1 MKYSYSMRSLLASA
15 VIASTAAHAEAEDA
29 LPTITDRG
37 LAIEEVVVTVSKR
50 SESLQEV
57 MGSVSAYSGDTL
69 AQNNIQD
76 FKTLA
81 DLVPG
86 MIVQREDGG
95 SDEVAIRGI
104 SRTRNGPSPVA
115 FHVNDVFIAMRG
127 EPYFDLAA
135 VEILRGPSGTV
146 FGRNATAGAINAKWR
161 KPEAEW
167 GFGGDARYSDLEEE
181 QLRAYVNIP
190 FLGEGDARLLGRFA
204 AIKRRRDG
212 TLDNTMTDAEA
223 DPGNIDD
230 SFFRMYLT
238 SEVTETLQLGLRA
251 IRYESNPGGT
261 SSVSSPSLATRR
273 SGILEELG
281 AQPMPDDLRIVRST
295 AHEKFGNSFDKYTRI
310 DGDINWSLEGLPLIG
325 DLDIVLVGGEQRREH
340 DSVFDVDGTEA
351 PILEGRTSTR
361 DDIRR
366 SAELRFVSQNDSGID
381 WLAGLFWFDSTQT
394 RDRDFVAR
402 NFLKPSTFVPGAP
415 DEPQIIADFVVT
427 GRDEQ
432 ILDSSE
438 AVFAN
443 VNLDMATLFGWPN
456 IELTAGVRHNRDS
469 FTQKVGLFHVAADTG
484 TLAGTVPIVD
494 QQDVHQFADFS
505 KNTGEVGGR
514 WFYSDDGML
523 YAKYARGYKPGLAQ
537 LKEEPNG
544 TTSQNPVDPE
554 ILDAWE
560 AGWKT
565 TFFDS
570 TLQLNVAGFMYDY
583 TGLQVSQVTAAGVIT
598 DNAAAATING
608 LEVDFKWS
616 PTPEL
621 RIQGGFAWT
630 DARYDEYCA
639 NDEGRADKTAEPGCE
654 GAEADPLNPSSESS
668 AEGGPFNV
676 SGERLTAAPEFS
688 TVLLASYR
696 FDLGEFG
703 SLTPSIKT
711 NWVDWM
717 DRRGLGNE
725 NDRVEA
731 HTNSD
736 VRLTWESLG
745 GQVKIEGFV
754 ENIEDHDD
762 IFFVTFTPLAS
773 TPGTY
778 TLSGEL
784 PPRVYGVSL
793 ELFF

>member
-1 MKYSYSMRSLLASA
+1 MKYSNTMRSLVATA
-15 VIASTAAHAEAEDA
+15 IIASPTVHSEADSP
-29 LPTITDRG
+29 LPTVTERG

-57 MGSVSAYSGDTL
+57 MGSVSAYSGETL

-86 MIVQREDGG
+86 MVVQREDGG

-127 EPYFDLAA
+127 EPYYDLSA

-161 KPEAEW
+161 KPDPEW
-167 GFGGDARYSDLEEE
+167 GFGGDARYSDRDEE
-181 QLRAYVNIP
+181 QLRAYINIP
-190 FLGEGDARLLGRFA
+190 FFGDGDERLLGRFA

-212 TLDNTMTDAEA
+212 TLDNTLTESDA

-230 SFFRMYLT
+230 NFVRAYFT
-238 SEVTETLQLGLRA
+238 SEVSDSLRLGLRA
-251 IRYESNPGGT
+251 IRYEGNPKGT
-261 SSVSSPSLATRR
+261 NSVSSPSLATRR

-281 AQPMPDDLRIVRST
+281 AEPLPDDLRIVRSNT
-295 AHEKFGNSFDKYTRI
+295 HETFGNSFDKYTRI
-310 DGDINWSLEGLPLIG
+310 DGDLNWSFAGLPALG
-325 DLDIVLVGGEQRREH
+325 DIDIVFVGGEQRRDH
-340 DSVFDVDGTEA
+340 ASVFDVDGTEA
-351 PILEGRTSTR
+351 PILEGITRTS
-361 DDIRR
+361 DDIRQ

-394 RDRDFVAR
+394 RDRDFLAR
-402 NFLKPSTFVPGAP
+402 NFLKPSTFIPGAP
-415 DEPQIIADFVVT
+415 DEPQIIANFIVT

-432 ILDSSE
+432 ILDRSE

-443 VNLDMATLFGWPN
+443 VNLNMATLLGWPN
-456 IELTAGVRHNRDS
+456 IELTVGLRHNRDS

-484 TLAGTVPIVD
+484 TLLGSAPIVD
-494 QQDVHQFADFS
+494 QRDIYQFADFS
-505 KNTGEVGGR
+505 ENTGEVGGR
-514 WFYSDDGML
+514 WFYSDDSML

-554 ILDAWE
+554 ILYAWE

-565 TFFDS
+565 SFFDNS
-570 TLQLNVAGFMYDY
+570 LQLNLAGFMYDY

-616 PTPEL
+616 PTQEL

-639 NDEGRADKTAEPGCE
+639 NDEGRADKTPQPGCE
-654 GAEADPLNPSSESS
+654 GT
-668 AEGGPFNV
+668 EGGPFNV

-725 NDRVEA
+725 NDRVES

-736 VRLTWESLG
+736 VRLTWESLHG
-745 GQVKIEGFV
+745 RFKVEAFV

-784 PPRVYGVSL
+784 PPRIYGVSL
-793 ELFF
+793 EIFF